1 MPKLLNET
9 KHYRAAAQIRQLANT
24 LPPGESLPVASELTR
39 RLGISHGTAIRA
51 LKVLSDDGVIYRPL
65 GKQRYRIAERF
76 ERASARI
83 SMVRPDFSSGDLDAI
98 TQSVYE
104 AGQKRNWKFN
114 QYCFRSGR
122 ELDFCRVIGE
132 CDAMVLIP
140 PAEYLTDEF
149 VKLLLKPA
157 RPVAVLLQHLRHPQ
171 INNVCTN
178 DFRVGELAAETLYE
192 HGHRRILFLKDQPD
206 ETTMRE
212 RRRGFQSA
220 ADRLR
225 IPAGDKLYF
234 DSHPHVF
241 EDPLEATYQGLF
253 RLLRSGKA
261 DFTAIFSASLVGG
274 MAALRAAH
282 ELGLK
287 VPEQLAVLCFSG
299 ESNLAPYFQ
308 PPLSC
313 IETDR
318 TKFGEYTAELLTAA
332 LTGANGKM
340 PQQLKIEP
348 KLIMRSSI

>member
-1 MPKLLNET
+1 
-9 KHYRAAAQIRQLANT
+9 
-24 LPPGESLPVASELTR
+24 
-39 RLGISHGTAIRA
+39 
-51 LKVLSDDGVIYRPL
+51 
-65 GKQRYRIAERF
+65 
-76 ERASARI
+76 
-83 SMVRPDFSSGDLDAI
+83 
-98 TQSVYE
+98 
-104 AGQKRNWKFN
+104 
-114 QYCFRSGR
+114 
-122 ELDFCRVIGE
+122 
-132 CDAMVLIP
+132 
-140 PAEYLTDEF
+140 
-149 VKLLLKPA
+149 
-157 RPVAVLLQHLRHPQ
+157 
-171 INNVCTN
+171 
-178 DFRVGELAAETLYE
+178 
-192 HGHRRILFLKDQPD
+192 
-206 ETTMRE
+206 MRE

-225 IPAGDKLYF
+225 IPAGDELYF

-348 KLIMRSSI
+348 KLVMRSSI